1 MAGVNL
7 ALPAGPPH
15 IGHVTTSPT
24 FEAQLLT
31 KELTGRYRI
40 ERQLGAGG
48 MATVYLAHDVRHDR
62 RVAMK
67 VLRPELA
74 AVIGA
79 QRFLAEIRTT
89 ANLQH
94 PHILPLFDSGEV
106 GGTVFYVMPY
116 VEGESLRDRLDR
128 EKQLPIGDALTI
140 ATEVASALNYAHRH
154 GVIHR
159 DIKPENILLHDGQ
172 ALVADFGIALAVAN
186 TGDGRLTETG
196 MSLGTPKYMSPEQA
210 MGERTIDARADVYAL
225 GCVVYEMITGEPPFM
240 GPTAQAIVAR
250 VLTDRPRPMREVR
263 RSVAPHVDD
272 AVLIALEKLPA
283 DRFGST
289 AEFAEALTGGQSASR
304 KRSASTVQARSPVDR
319 MTVVAAV
326 LGVTTLSAL
335 FWGVRQHASSSP
347 ARPAPVL
354 RLQFPVDMARMATGG
369 VVALDAAGSKIAT
382 VEFLPGGL
390 ETHLVVRPLD
400 QSQPLSVPG
409 SEGGLSPFF
418 SPDGAWVA
426 WAAGSRLMRARI
438 DGGPGAATASVVTD
452 LGSVDFVDAGTWC
465 DDGSIVFTSRSAG
478 LYRVDASGGAA
489 RRIGSAT
496 AIGINLPV
504 ALPGGKR
511 VVVSVEKSVADY
523 QMSVVSTTD
532 GAILANLGTGLA
544 LGYVDDGHLVY
555 ITPDG
560 ATMAMP
566 FDVKSLRSTG
576 RPVTLPVARQ
586 AFYARSRMTAMSAAG
601 TIVFDGGMFSD
612 GELIS
617 VGIDGSVH
625 ALATGKRPFRGP
637 RFSPDGRRIAVDIES
652 GGDLIGDV
660 WAYDITSSAFT
671 RLTFDNSSVFPEWTP
686 DGSSI
691 LYSTVANG
699 KRGIDKIP
707 ADRSAGPTRVI
718 DGRSPFFEA
727 VIARASGT
735 LILRQNADSTG
746 RDLVSTSVDGKAPLA
761 PVAAGQFQERS
772 PAVSPD
778 GRFVAFTSDESGRDE
793 VYVQPVGGTG
803 RASVSASGGS
813 EPRWA
818 PSGKEIYY
826 WSHDTLYAVRVTTA
840 PVLTAG
846 SRRFVLSGRYSRE
859 PFHANYDVSPDG
871 KSFVFVRPVES
882 RDAKGLFVVV
892 NWFDQNR
899 ANSSSAK

>member
-1 MAGVNL
+1 
-7 ALPAGPPH
+7 
-15 IGHVTTSPT
+15 
-24 FEAQLLT
+24 
-31 KELTGRYRI
+31 
-40 ERQLGAGG
+40 
-48 MATVYLAHDVRHDR
+48 
-62 RVAMK
+62 
-67 VLRPELA
+67 
-74 AVIGA
+74 
-79 QRFLAEIRTT
+79 
-89 ANLQH
+89 
-94 PHILPLFDSGEV
+94 
-106 GGTVFYVMPY
+106 
-116 VEGESLRDRLDR
+116 
-128 EKQLPIGDALTI
+128 EKQLPTADALAI
-140 ATEVASALNYAHRH
+140 ATEVASALDYAHRH

-225 GCVVYEMITGEPPFM
+225 GCVVYEMITGEPPFT

-263 RSVAPHVDD
+263 RSVPQHVDD
-272 AVLIALEKLPA
+272 AVAIALEKLPA

-289 AEFAEALTGGQSASR
+289 AEFAEALTAGQSSVR
-304 KRSASTVQARSPVDR
+304 KRTASIARARPIVDR
-319 MTVVAAV
+319 MTVAVAV
-326 LGVTTLSAL
+326 LGVTTLAAL
-335 FWGVRQHASSSP
+335 VWGVRQHASISP

-354 RLQFPVDMARMATGG
+354 RLQFPVDVARMATGG
-369 VVALDAAGSKIAT
+369 VVAIDAAGSKVAT

-400 QSQPLSVPG
+400 QSQPLSVAG

-438 DGGPGAATASVVTD
+438 DGGPGGATASLVTD
-452 LGSVDFVDAGTWC
+452 LGSADFVDAGTWC
-465 DDGSIVFTSRSAG
+465 DDGSIVFTSRGAG
-478 LYRVDASGGAA
+478 LFRVDASGGAA
-489 RRIGSAT
+489 RRIGSAK
-496 AIGINLPV
+496 AVGYNLPV

-511 VVVSVEKSVADY
+511 VVVSVEKGVGNY

-532 GAILANLGTGLA
+532 GAISANLGTGLA

-560 ATMAMP
+560 ATMSMP
-566 FDVKSLRSTG
+566 FDVKSLQSTG
-576 RPVTLPVARQ
+576 RPVTMPVARQ

-612 GELIS
+612 SELLR
-617 VGIDGSVH
+617 VGTDGSAQVLPIGQH
-625 ALATGKRPFRGP
+625 PFRGP
-637 RFSPDGRRIAVDIES
+637 RFSPDGQRIAVDIES
-652 GGDLIGDV
+652 GGDLIGDLWV
-660 WAYDITSSAFT
+660 YNKTSSAFT

-686 DGSSI
+686 DGASI

-699 KRGIDKIP
+699 KRGIDRIP
-707 ADRSAGPTRVI
+707 ADRSAPPIRI
-718 DGRSPFFEA
+718 IEGRTPFFEA
-727 VIARASGT
+727 VVARASGT

-746 RDLVSTSVDGKAPLA
+746 RDLVSTSLDGKAPLA

-826 WSHDTLYAVRVTTA
+826 WSHDTLYAAPVTTA
-840 PVLTAG
+840 PTLTVS
-846 SRRFVLSGRYSRE
+846 SRRFVLTGRYSRE
-859 PFHANYDVSPDG
+859 PFHANYDVAPDG
-871 KSFVFVRPVES
+871 KGFVFVRPVES
-882 RDAKGLFVVV
+882 REAKGLYVVL

-899 ANSSSAK
+899 AVPSRAR